1 MPLSIKSQKTER
13 LAREIASKT
22 GDSIT
27 GSIEK
32 ALEEKLDQVN
42 RDRSRRNL
50 MSQLDEI
57 LQRMDRLPVLDSR
70 TPEEIIGYDEHG
82 LPR

>member
-1 MPLSIKSQKTER
+1 MPLSIKSLKTEQ
-13 LAREIASKT
+13 LAREIAAKT
-22 GDSIT
+22 GESIT
-27 GSIEK
+27 GTIEK
-32 ALEEKLDQVN
+32 ALEERLDRIN
-42 RDRSRRNL
+42 RERGRQNL

-82 LPR
+82 LPQ